1 MAMRDV
7 AADLPREPG
16 AYVLLIRLEKR
27 LSLDIP
33 VFQGKSLQPGH
44 YAYCGSAW
52 GPGGIHARVSRHLR
66 KDKPVRWHV
75 DRLTASGKVEQA
87 GIHIAGRECDLAGK
101 LLAHGGVPV
110 LPGFGSS
117 DCRTCPAHLL
127 RMPDGNDLPE
137 EIFDLVVLCGRKK
150 L

>member
-1 MAMRDV
+1 MRDA

-33 VFQGKSLQPGH
+33 AFQGKSLLPGL

-52 GPGGIHARVSRHLR
+52 GPGGIHARLSRHLR
-66 KDKPVRWHV
+66 KEKPVRWHV
-75 DRLTASGKVEQA
+75 DRLTAAGKLEQA
-87 GIHIAGRECDLAGK
+87 GIHIAGHECDLAGK
-101 LLAHGGVPV
+101 LLAQGGLAV

-117 DCRTCPAHLL
+117 DCRSCPAHLL
-127 RMPDGNDLPE
+127 RMPNGGDLPKKL
-137 EIFDLVVLCGRKK
+137 FDLVVLCDRKR